1 MPGKLRIV
9 YVAPMSPD
17 PPTSG
22 GALRIEALR
31 RALGRISD
39 AFQLVVL
46 GDRPPPDARKRLR
59 TAGAVILPPRRETFP
74 ARLCRIGWAA
84 ATGRCIPSARYLS
97 ERRVARLARRL
108 ASWRPDVIVLGEV
121 YMTPMIPALAP
132 LGARIVVD
140 THDAAS
146 RVHARIGAA
155 SRNVALKLGFALLAR
170 DTRRL
175 ERRWLPQID
184 QLWTVSEED
193 AEFYRSEVGLSR
205 VEVMPNVVEFPPIPT
220 ADEEEGAVV
229 FTGSFGYWPNE
240 DAALRLVEMTRALA
254 SRGVVR
260 RLYLVGISPTE
271 RMRRAAAGLPHVVIT
286 GRVPEV
292 TPYLL
297 RAQVVAAPLSAGSG
311 TRLKIVEAMANARPV
326 LTTPV
331 GAEGLGV
338 TPGVHAEVVPLDR
351 FGDAL
356 VALLRD
362 PARRAALAREGRAF
376 GEARYSPAALE
387 ARLRAALGV
396 EAVVAPG
403 RGSSG

>member
-1 MPGKLRIV
+1 MSGNLRIV
-9 YVAPMSPD
+9 YVAPLSPD

-22 GALRIEALR
+22 GAIRIDGIR
-31 RALGRISD
+31 RALGRISA

-46 GDRPPPDARKRLR
+46 GDRPPPAARRRLR
-59 TAGAVILPPRRETFP
+59 AEGAVILPPRVETFR

-108 ASWRPDVIVLGEV
+108 AGWRPDVIVLGEV
-121 YMTPMIPALAP
+121 YMAPMIPALAA

-155 SRNVALKLGFALLAR
+155 SGNVGLKLGFALLAH
-170 DTRRL
+170 DTRRV
-175 ERRWLPQID
+175 ERRWLPEVD
-184 QLWTVSEED
+184 QLWTASEED
-193 AEFYRSEVGLSR
+193 AAFYRSEVGLAR
-205 VEVMPNVVEFPPIPT
+205 VEVVPNVVPFPPVP
-220 ADEEEGAVV
+220 AAEEEDGAVV

-240 DAALRLVEMTRALA
+240 DAALRLIELTRALA
-254 SRGVVR
+254 DRGLVR
-260 RLYLVGISPTE
+260 RVYLVGISPTE

-292 TPYLL
+292 APYLL

-311 TRLKIVEAMANARPV
+311 TRLKILEAMASARPV

-331 GAEGLGV
+331 GAEGLGAV
-338 TPGVHAEVVPLDR
+338 PGVHAEVVPLER

-356 VALLRD
+356 AALLRD
-362 PARRAALAREGRAF
+362 PARRATLAREGRAF
-376 GEARYSPAALE
+376 AEARYSPAALE
-387 ARLRAALGV
+387 ARLRAVLDGLATP
-396 EAVVAPG
+396 AVARPG
-403 RGSSG
+403 